1 MLRSLA
7 AANSVPLSLPESAIT
22 RLASTLPI
30 WSAFACLGVKT
41 RRFKRFSG
49 ESLAS
54 RSPYCSPHLGLFIP
68 RLRAFAHGAF
78 WFWGFFKTFGV

>member
-22 RLASTLPI
+22 RLSSTLPI

-54 RSPYCSPHLGLFIP
+54 RSPYLGLFTP